1 MGFYVSMNFEPN
13 VKRFTSVP
21 SNSEFCLVAHTDIEL
36 FDGQVNLNLFGVR
49 GGQVDRLILV
59 FDLGLMSFPERLH
72 EI

>member
-1 MGFYVSMNFEPN
+1 MGFYVSMNLEPN
-13 VKRFTSVP
+13 VKRFTP
-21 SNSEFCLVAHTDIEL
+21 IPRNSKFSLVAHTYVEL

-49 GGQVDRLILV
+49 GGQVDGLILV